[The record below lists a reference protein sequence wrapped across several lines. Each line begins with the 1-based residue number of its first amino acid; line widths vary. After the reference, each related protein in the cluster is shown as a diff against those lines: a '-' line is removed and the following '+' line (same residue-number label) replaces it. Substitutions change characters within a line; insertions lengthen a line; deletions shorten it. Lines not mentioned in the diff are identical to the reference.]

1 MQVFWDALLA
11 VLPPIAMGF
20 FVYFLF
26 KSILGADAKERKVR
40 AQIEAEERAKFASK
54 QESKKEAKEE
64 TNGTKQS

>member
-40 AQIEAEERAKFASK
+40 AEIEAEERAKLGLK
-54 QESKKEAKEE
+54 DEEAK
-64 TNGTKQS
+64 TTKN